1 MEFETFEDMISEIE
15 RRTVVLDAA
24 ISNMLCFYNSMC
36 VFVIMMN
43 ILIFIILSTF
53 AVLTHALD
61 GYKMLAYS
69 LYAAIVLWEYLA
81 SSIIRIRLDKQIIQ
95 MKCDLAWCVFT
106 HYKYFDNFGT
116 GEDANYFERNLLKYA
131 GITSKNN

>member
-106 HYKYFDNFGT
+106 H
-116 GEDANYFERNLLKYA
+116 
-131 GITSKNN
+131 